1 MMYSTIAVPVDLA
14 HVERLGKALRTAVD
28 LAGHYG
34 ATLHYVGATTETPGP
49 LGRTPAEYRCK
60 LEDFAAAESER
71 TGIPAKAKTIVSL
84 DLTIDLDKQLLAAFD
99 EVGADLVV
107 MASHVPGIKEHF
119 FGSNAGWLAAHSP
132 MSVLVVR

>member
-49 LGRTPAEYRCK
+49 LGRTPAEYRRK

-99 EVGADLVV
+99 EIGADLVV

-119 FGSNAGWLAAHSP
+119 FSSNAGWLAEHSS